1 MRIVGVIG
9 FGLLSGVALATGF
22 SQAAEPPRPFYPQPY
37 PGYQP
42 QIPPPPPPP
51 RIEIPRA
58 PAPSRPTPPPVISP
72 SLGGRGGGG
81 GGGGILP
88 GGMTMTAIK
97 LLHEDRD
104 RDAAPSKAAIDRPRQ
119 AADQLAAC
127 WSPPPPPPGETVE
140 ITMRFSFNRHGG
152 IVGSPRI
159 TYVKAPGADPE
170 AVRESLRAAIKT
182 CSPLRFSKSM
192 AASAPGYPIS
202 IRFIGRR
209 AERD

>member
-1 MRIVGVIG
+1 MRLVRAIG
-9 FGLLSGVALATGF
+9 FGLLSVVALPAGF
-22 SQAAEPPRPFYPQPY
+22 SQATEPPRPFYPQPY

-42 QIPPPPPPP
+42 RILPPPPPP
-51 RIEIPRA
+51 RIEIPRP
-58 PAPSRPTPPPVISP
+58 PAPSTPTPPPVISP
-72 SLGGRGGGG
+72 PLGGGG
-81 GGGGILP
+81 RSGGGGILP
-88 GGMTMTAIK
+88 GGMTMTATK
-97 LLHEDRD
+97 VLHEDRD
-104 RDAAPSKAAIDRPRQ
+104 RDAAPSKATIERPRQ

-127 WSPPPPPPGETVE
+127 WSPPLPPPGETVE

-159 TYVKAPGADPE
+159 TYVKAPGADAE
-170 AVRESLRAAIKT
+170 AVRESLRAAIRT
-182 CSPLRFSKSM
+182 CAPLRFSKSM

>member
-1 MRIVGVIG
+1 MRFRGAIG
-9 FGLLSGVALATGF
+9 FLSVGALSAGLA
-22 SQAAEPPRPFYPQPY
+22 QAAEPPRPYYPPPY

-42 QIPPPPPPP
+42 QIQPLPPPP
-51 RIEIPRA
+51 RIEIPRP
-58 PAPSRPTPPPVISP
+58 PAPTAPTPPPVITPP
-72 SLGGRGGGG
+72 SGGGG
-81 GGGGILP
+81 GSVGILP
-88 GGMTMTAIK
+88 GGMTMTATK

-104 RDAAPSKAAIDRPRQ
+104 RDAAPSKATIDRPRQ

-127 WSPPPPPPGETVE
+127 WSPPLPPPGETVE

-182 CSPLRFSKSM
+182 CAPLRFSKSM